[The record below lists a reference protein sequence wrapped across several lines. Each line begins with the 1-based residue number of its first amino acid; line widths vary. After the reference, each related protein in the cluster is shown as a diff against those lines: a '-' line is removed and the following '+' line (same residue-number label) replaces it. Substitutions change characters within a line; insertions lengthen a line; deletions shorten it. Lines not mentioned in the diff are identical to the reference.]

1 MKNIW
6 DINIFEASELDGAD
20 GVIIVSDGKVTLT
33 SGLTYEDTTYAL
45 GDLALLKSTGD
56 SLEERLQ
63 GFAFKEGTNT
73 TLMCTT
79 RTIQLGNG
87 VYMVIAVCPK
97 FSNINKDDA
106 DAVND
111 VVVLFVGDA
120 MADLMNAGEAANED

>member
-33 SGLTYEDTTYAL
+33 SGLTYKDTTYAL

-63 GFAFKEGTNT
+63 GFAFKEGTST

-79 RTIQLGNG
+79 RTVQLGNG

>member
-6 DINIFEASELDGAD
+6 DIDIFEASKLDGAD
-20 GVIIVSDGKVTLT
+20 GVIMVSDGKATLT
-33 SGLTYEDTTYAL
+33 SGDIIYAL
-45 GDLALLKSTGD
+45 DELALLKYTGNT
-56 SLEERLQ
+56 LEERLQ

-73 TLMCTT
+73 AMMCTT
-79 RTIQLGNG
+79 RTVQVGNG
-87 VYMVIAVCPK
+87 VYMIIAVCPK
-97 FSNINKDDA
+97 FSNVNKDDA

>member
-20 GVIIVSDGKVTLT
+20 GVIIVSDGKATLT
-33 SGLTYEDTTYAL
+33 SGLIYADTTYAL
-45 GDLALLKSTGD
+45 GDLALLKSTGN

-79 RTIQLGNG
+79 RTVQLGNG

>member
-33 SGLTYEDTTYAL
+33 SGLTYYDTTYVL

-79 RTIQLGNG
+79 RTVQLGNG

>member
-6 DINIFEASELDGAD
+6 DINIFESSELDGAD
-20 GVIIVSDGKVTLT
+20 GVIIVSDGKATLT

-79 RTIQLGNG
+79 RTVQLGNG

>member
-1 MKNIW
+1 MKNIL

-79 RTIQLGNG
+79 RTVQLGNG

>member
-63 GFAFKEGTNT
+63 GFAFKEGTST

-79 RTIQLGNG
+79 RTVQLGNG

>member
-6 DINIFEASELDGAD
+6 DINIFEASDLDGAD

-45 GDLALLKSTGD
+45 GDLALLKSTGN

-79 RTIQLGNG
+79 RTVQLGNG

>member
-33 SGLTYEDTTYAL
+33 SGLAYEDTTYAL

-79 RTIQLGNG
+79 RTVQLGNG

>member
-45 GDLALLKSTGD
+45 GDLALLKSTGG

-79 RTIQLGNG
+79 RTVQLGNG

>member
-6 DINIFEASELDGAD
+6 DIDIFEASKLDGAD
-20 GVIIVSDGKVTLT
+20 GVIMVSDGKATLT
-33 SGLTYEDTTYAL
+33 SGDTIYAL
-45 GDLALLKSTGD
+45 DELALLKSTGNT
-56 SLEERLQ
+56 LEERLQ

-73 TLMCTT
+73 SMMCTT
-79 RTIQLGNG
+79 RTVQVGNG
-87 VYMVIAVCPK
+87 VYMIIAVCPK
-97 FSNINKDDA
+97 FSNVNKDDA

>member
-45 GDLALLKSTGD
+45 GDLALLKSTGN

-63 GFAFKEGTNT
+63 GFAFKEDTST

-79 RTIQLGNG
+79 HTVQLGNG

>member
-33 SGLTYEDTTYAL
+33 SGLTYGDTTYAL

-79 RTIQLGNG
+79 RTVQLGNG

>member
-56 SLEERLQ
+56 TLEERLQ

-79 RTIQLGNG
+79 RTVQLGNG

-97 FSNINKDDA
+97 FSNINKYDA

>member
-79 RTIQLGNG
+79 RTVQLGNG

>member
-20 GVIIVSDGKVTLT
+20 GVIIVSDGNATLT
-33 SGLTYEDTTYAL
+33 SWLTYNDTTYAL
-45 GDLALLKSTGD
+45 GDLSLLKSTGD

-79 RTIQLGNG
+79 RTVQLGNG

-97 FSNINKDDA
+97 FSNVNKDDA

>member
-63 GFAFKEGTNT
+63 GFAFKEGTST

-79 RTIQLGNG
+79 RTVQLGNG

-106 DAVND
+106 DAIND

>member
-33 SGLTYEDTTYAL
+33 SGLTYEDTTYSL

-63 GFAFKEGTNT
+63 GFAFKEGTST

-79 RTIQLGNG
+79 RTVQLGNG

>member
-6 DINIFEASELDGAD
+6 DIDIFEASKLDGDD
-20 GVIIVSDGKVTLT
+20 GVIMVSDGKATLT
-33 SGLTYEDTTYAL
+33 SGDIIYAL
-45 GDLALLKSTGD
+45 DELALLKSTGNT
-56 SLEERLQ
+56 LEERLQ

-73 TLMCTT
+73 AMMCTT
-79 RTIQLGNG
+79 RTVQVGNG
-87 VYMVIAVCPK
+87 VYMIIAVCPK
-97 FSNINKDDA
+97 FSNVNKDDA

>member
-56 SLEERLQ
+56 TLEERLQ

-79 RTIQLGNG
+79 RTVQLGNG

>member
-20 GVIIVSDGKVTLT
+20 GVIIVSDGKTTLT

-63 GFAFKEGTNT
+63 GFAFKEVTNT

-79 RTIQLGNG
+79 RTVQLGNG

>member
-63 GFAFKEGTNT
+63 GFAFKEGTST

-79 RTIQLGNG
+79 RTVQLGNG

-120 MADLMNAGEAANED
+120 MADLMNAGEAVNED

>member
-20 GVIIVSDGKVTLT
+20 GVIILSDGKVTLT

-63 GFAFKEGTNT
+63 GFAFKEGTST

-79 RTIQLGNG
+79 RTVQLGNG

>member
-33 SGLTYEDTTYAL
+33 SGLTYKDTTYAL

-79 RTIQLGNG
+79 RTVQLGNG

>member
-20 GVIIVSDGKVTLT
+20 GVIIVSDGNATLT
-33 SGLTYEDTTYAL
+33 SGLTYNDTTYAL

-79 RTIQLGNG
+79 RTVQLGNG

-97 FSNINKDDA
+97 FSNVNKDDA

>member
-45 GDLALLKSTGD
+45 GDLALLKSTGN

-79 RTIQLGNG
+79 RTVQLGNG